1 MSLSRIMHRD
11 VVSVTPTTSVRAI
24 ATKMKD
30 KRIGSVLVKKG
41 GKYVGIVTDT
51 DVVRKGVA
59 VGKDLT
65 KLTADKIMTSPVAT
79 IEDIRNVHDAH
90 DMMGDLGIRHLCITK
105 AGEIVGIISVRDL
118 LLYFQQTSE
127 PKITQD

>member
-1 MSLSRIMHRD
+1 MSLSRIMHRQM
-11 VVSVTPTTSVRAI
+11 VSVTPTTSVRAV
-24 ATKMKD
+24 AKKMKD
-30 KRIGSVLVKKG
+30 ERIGSVLVKKG
-41 GKYVGIVTDT
+41 GEFVGIVTDT

-59 VGKDLT
+59 IGKDLS

-105 AGEIVGIISVRDL
+105 AGAIVGIISVRDL
-118 LLYFQQTSE
+118 LLYFQQMSE